1 MNHILVIDDDEH
13 ISKILSLLLSDLDY
27 QVEAAHNGKAG
38 IKLFNTT
45 FKFDL
50 VITDIRMPDMDGY
63 AVAKHI
69 RGSAKSDTP
78 IVGITG
84 YADEVD
90 RQWFDVMLIKPIS
103 LEAVMRVVE
112 SFT

>member
-13 ISKILSLLLSDLDY
+13 ISKILSLLLSELDY

-38 IKLFNTT
+38 INLFNTT
-45 FKFDL
+45 PKFDL

>member
-45 FKFDL
+45 PKFDL
-50 VITDIRMPDMDGY
+50 VITDIHMPDMDGY

-103 LEAVMRVVE
+103 LEALMRVVE